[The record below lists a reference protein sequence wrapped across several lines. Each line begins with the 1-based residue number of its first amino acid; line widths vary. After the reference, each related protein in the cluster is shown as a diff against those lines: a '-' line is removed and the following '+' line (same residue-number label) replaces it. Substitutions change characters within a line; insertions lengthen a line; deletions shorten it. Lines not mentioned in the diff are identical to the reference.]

1 MYVQSIN
8 FPTVARGTER
18 LRITPSPRHTDEM
31 MDRFVNALVS
41 VWADHGLDFLPSD
54 VSTAEPAVEP
64 VVEAVQMHE
73 ERAVVDA
80 AAVC

>member
-54 VSTAEPAVEP
+54 VSTAKPAVEP